1 MFCQDIIERKQYIET
16 KEKAQNDGEKKR
28 QMRENIET
36 QKNKTQKHREKV
48 NCMDTYKR
56 ENKQVIASPSLCLTF
71 RPI

>member
-28 QMRENIET
+28 ENKEI
-36 QKNKTQKHREKV
+36 QKHKTQKHGRKV
-48 NCMDTYKR
+48 NCMDTYER
-56 ENKQVIASPSLCLTF
+56 DDKQVIASPSFCLTI